1 VRPEQVGRTAE
12 LLADGAT
19 VPFISRYRKE
29 ATGGLDEVAI
39 QGVKERLERLEALE
53 KRRTT
58 VLETIA
64 AQGLLTDELRDRIAD
79 TWDPRELEDL
89 YLPYKPKRKTRASIA
104 REKGLG
110 TLAEMIFSMKKIE
123 GGLNRAAAAFVND
136 DVASPEEALKG
147 ARDIIAER
155 VSEDADTRT
164 QLRACYSREAVI
176 ASKLVKKKEQEASK
190 YRDYFDWSEPLKR
203 CRAHRLLAI
212 LRGVR
217 EGFLRVR
224 VSVEEER
231 ALEILRRRFVL
242 GGALDG
248 RPKQLGSPAEPQKQ
262 QPSSAGGREKAPAAA
277 PSRPDS
283 ECAAQL
289 TMALED
295 AFRRLLA
302 PSLENEFLS
311 AAKEAADEESIKVFA
326 ENLRQLLL
334 APPLGPKRVLAID
347 PGYRTGCKVVCL
359 GAQGELLRHDVIYP
373 HEPQS
378 RAPEAEARLLELAA
392 AYETEAVAIG
402 NGTAGRETEQF
413 VRRIDFGRPVPVF
426 LVNEDGA
433 SVYSA
438 SEEARREFPD
448 QDVTVRGVVSIGR
461 RLMDPLSELVK
472 IDPKSIGVGQY
483 QHDVDQKKLRAGL
496 DTVVE
501 SCVNQVGVHV
511 NTAGR
516 ALLKYVSGVGPQL
529 AERIVQF
536 RAENGPLR
544 SREELLQVPGLGPK
558 AYQQCA
564 GFLRVP
570 DSRQPLD
577 ASAVH
582 PESYP
587 VVERMARDAGCSVSE
602 LMASPDLRAGI
613 DLNRYIDEKTG
624 LPTLRDIMAE
634 LARPGRDP
642 RPSLEEFRFAEKVHS
657 IDDLEPGM
665 VLPGIVTNITRFGAF
680 VDVGIKQDGLVHI
693 SEMADRFV
701 KDPAE
706 VVHVQ
711 EKVTVKVLEVD
722 RDRGRIS
729 LTMKQG

>member
-1 VRPEQVGRTAE
+1 MSTTYALQPHIRIISAELKVRPEQVDRTAA
-12 LLADGAT
+12 LLADAAT

-39 QGVKERLERLEALE
+39 QDIKDRLERLETLE

-58 VLETIA
+58 VLETIE
-64 AQGLLTDELRDRIAD
+64 AQGALTEDLRDRIGN

-89 YLPYKPKRKTRASIA
+89 YLPYKPKRRTKASMA
-104 REKGLG
+104 REKGLEP
-110 TLAEMIFSMKKIE
+110 LAEIILSRKKID
-123 GGLNRAAAAFVND
+123 GGLKTAAAAFVND
-136 DVASPEEALKG
+136 DVAGPEEALQG

-155 VSEDADTRT
+155 ISEEADARS

-176 ASKLVKKKEQEASK
+176 ASKLVKKKEREAAK

-217 EGFLRVR
+217 EGFLRVS

-231 ALEILRRRFVL
+231 ALEILKGRFVH
-242 GGALDG
+242 GGA
-248 RPKQLGSPAEPQKQ
+248 KKQ
-262 QPSSAGGREKAPAAA
+262 QPSSAGAS
-277 PSRPDS
+277 SRPDP
-283 ECAAQL
+283 ECIAQL
-289 TMALED
+289 NIALED

-302 PSLENEFLS
+302 PSLENELLS
-311 AAKEAADEESIKVFA
+311 AAKEAADEESIRVFA

-334 APPLGPKRVLAID
+334 APPLGPRRVLAID

-359 GAQGELLRHDVIYP
+359 DEQGELLHHDVIYP

-378 RAPEAEARLLELAA
+378 RAQEAEVKILELAA
-392 AYETEAVAIG
+392 AHEIEAVAIG

-413 VRRIDFGRPVPVF
+413 VRRIDFGRPVSVF

-448 QDVTVRGVVSIGR
+448 QDVTVRGAVSIGR

-501 SCVNQVGVHV
+501 SCVNQVGVLV

-529 AERIVQF
+529 AERIVRF
-536 RAENGPLR
+536 RAEKGPLH

-564 GFLRVP
+564 GFLRMP
-570 DSRQPLD
+570 DSQQPLD

-587 VVERMARDAGCSVSE
+587 VVERMAEDAGCSVSE
-602 LMASPDLRAGI
+602 LMALPDLRAGI

-642 RPSLEEFRFAEKVHS
+642 RPALEEFRFAEKVHG
-657 IDDLEPGM
+657 IDDVEAGM

-706 VVHVQ
+706 IVHVQ

>member
-1 VRPEQVGRTAE
+1 MSTTYALQPHIRIISEELQVRPEQVGRTAE
-12 LLADGAT
+12 LLADAAT

-39 QGVKERLERLEALE
+39 QDIKEQLERLEALE

-58 VLETIA
+58 VLDTIE
-64 AQGLLTDELRDRIAD
+64 AQGALTEELRKRIAD

-89 YLPYKPKRKTRASIA
+89 YLPYKPKRKTRASMA
-104 REKGLG
+104 REKGLEP
-110 TLAEMIFSMKKIE
+110 LAEMIFSMKAIE

-136 DVASPEEALKG
+136 DVVSPEEALQG

-155 VSEDADTRT
+155 VSEDADARS

-176 ASKLVKKKEQEASK
+176 ASKLVKKKEREAAK

-217 EGFLRVR
+217 EGFLRVS

-231 ALEILRRRFVL
+231 ALEILRGRFFHR
-242 GGALDG
+242 GA
-248 RPKQLGSPAEPQKQ
+248 RKQ
-262 QPSSAGGREKAPAAA
+262 QDVPSNAS
-277 PSRPDS
+277 SRPDP

-289 TMALED
+289 NTAFED
-295 AFRRLLA
+295 ACRRLLA

-334 APPLGPKRVLAID
+334 APPLGPKKVLGID

-359 GAQGELLRHDVIYP
+359 GGQGQLLHHDVIYP
-373 HEPQS
+373 HEPQN

-392 AYETEAVAIG
+392 AHEIEAVAIG

-413 VRRIDFGRPVPVF
+413 VRRIDFGRPVSVF

-448 QDVTVRGVVSIGR
+448 QDVTVRGAVSIGR

-496 DTVVE
+496 DAVVE

-516 ALLKYVSGVGPQL
+516 ALLRYVSGVGPQL

-544 SREELLQVPGLGPK
+544 SREELLKVPGLGPK

-564 GFLRVP
+564 GFLRIP
-570 DSRQPLD
+570 DSQQPLD

-587 VVERMARDAGCSVSE
+587 VVERMAKDAGCSVAE
-602 LMASPDLRAGI
+602 LMASPELRKGI
-613 DLNRYIDEKTG
+613 DLNGYVDEKTG

-634 LARPGRDP
+634 MARPGRDP
-642 RPSLEEFRFAEKVHS
+642 RPALEEFRFIEKVRS

-706 VVHVQ
+706 IVHVQ

>member
-1 VRPEQVGRTAE
+1 MSTTYALQPHIRIISEELQVRPEQVGRTAA
-12 LLADGAT
+12 LLADAAT

-58 VLETIA
+58 VLETIEV
-64 AQGLLTDELRDRIAD
+64 QGLLTDELRDRIAD

-104 REKGLG
+104 REKGLEA
-110 TLAEMIFSMKKIE
+110 LAEMIFSMKKIE
-123 GGLNRAAAAFVND
+123 GGLNREAAAFVND
-136 DVASPEEALKG
+136 DVASPEEALQG

-176 ASKLVKKKEQEASK
+176 ASKLVKKKEREAAK

-231 ALEILRRRFVL
+231 ALEILRRRFVP
-242 GGALDG
+242 GGA
-248 RPKQLGSPAEPQKQ
+248 RKQ
-262 QPSSAGGREKAPAAA
+262 QEVTSAP
-277 PSRPDS
+277 PSRPDP

-289 TMALED
+289 TIALED

-359 GAQGELLRHDVIYP
+359 GAQGELLSHDVIYP

-392 AYETEAVAIG
+392 VYETEAVAIG

-438 SEEARREFPD
+438 SEEARREFPG
-448 QDVTVRGVVSIGR
+448 QDVTVRGAVSIGR

-564 GFLRVP
+564 GFLRIP

-582 PESYP
+582 SESYP

-613 DLNRYIDEKTG
+613 DLNRYIDGKTG
-624 LPTLRDIMAE
+624 LPTLRDIMSE